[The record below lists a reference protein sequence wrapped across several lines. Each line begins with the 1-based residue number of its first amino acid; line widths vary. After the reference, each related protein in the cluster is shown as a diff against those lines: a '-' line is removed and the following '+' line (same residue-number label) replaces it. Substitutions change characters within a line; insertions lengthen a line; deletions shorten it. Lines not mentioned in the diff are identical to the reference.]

1 MSFET
6 EEVNVILEPIFKE
19 SELEEPV
26 AETFTEPVAES
37 VAESVAETFTEPVA
51 ETFTEPVAETF
62 TEPVADTFTE
72 PVAET
77 FTEPVTEK
85 PVDVFED
92 NVIKNAKIIYTQTN
106 MLSSII
112 DNTKKGHPMKNYKRP
127 IPLLYKN

>member
-19 SELEEPV
+19 SELAEPV
-26 AETFTEPVAES
+26 AEPVVETVVETVAEQVVEQITESVTEPVAE
-37 VAESVAETFTEPVA
+37 
-51 ETFTEPVAETF
+51 
-62 TEPVADTFTE
+62 
-72 PVAET
+72 
-77 FTEPVTEK
+77 K
-85 PVDVFED
+85 QVDVFED

-112 DNTKKGHPMKNYKRP
+112 DNTKKGHHMKNYKRP

>member
-26 AETFTEPVAES
+26 AETFTEPV
-37 VAESVAETFTEPVA
+37 
-51 ETFTEPVAETF
+51 
-62 TEPVADTFTE
+62 
-72 PVAET
+72 
-77 FTEPVTEK
+77 TEK

-92 NVIKNAKIIYTQTN
+92 NVIKNAKTIYTQTN

-112 DNTKKGHPMKNYKRP
+112 DNTKKGHHMKNYKRP

>member
-19 SELEEPV
+19 SDPV
-26 AETFTEPVAES
+26 TEPVAEPVVEQ
-37 VAESVAETFTEPVA
+37 VAEPVVEPVVEPVA
-51 ETFTEPVAETF
+51 EPVVEQVAEPVAE
-62 TEPVADTFTE
+62 PVA
-72 PVAET
+72 
-77 FTEPVTEK
+77 EK
-85 PVDVFED
+85 PVDIFED

-106 MLSSII
+106 ILSSII

>member
-37 VAESVAETFTEPVA
+37 VAES
-51 ETFTEPVAETF
+51 
-62 TEPVADTFTE
+62 
-72 PVAET
+72 VAET